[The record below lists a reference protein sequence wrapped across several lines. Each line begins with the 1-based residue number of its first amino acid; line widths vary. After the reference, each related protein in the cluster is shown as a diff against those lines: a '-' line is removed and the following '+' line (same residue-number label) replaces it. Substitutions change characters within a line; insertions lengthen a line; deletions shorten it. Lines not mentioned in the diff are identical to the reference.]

1 MVNNL
6 KGNDMFVLGNYESNT
21 TEESLFKGIP
31 IDYLDFVKNCLAKS
45 SSITGVKYRIRYRGP
60 RYDAFASNCLKKD
73 AKTFAIYRK

>member
-6 KGNDMFVLGNYESNT
+6 KRNDMFVLGNYESNT

-60 RYDAFASNCLKKD
+60 RYDAFASNCLKRD